1 MGASGTILT
10 PGMHAKVSVSR
21 LPHRVPTQSGFVCLF
36 NWFLTILLRIIYF
49 IYSNAAAVMQF
60 LPVTWN
66 PYFRKS
72 QHNNH
77 NNSSAF
83 TWLIHSRLFTW
94 HLGYSSPKWA
104 CPGRLL
110 CLLMIGV
117 LISSENYVYI
127 GTSICWFA
135 GDCYYCFWR
144 CWGTAGA
151 SHACRSVK
159 LTNAL

>member
-1 MGASGTILT
+1 MGASGSILT
-10 PGMHAKVSVSR
+10 PGMHVKVSVSR
-21 LPHRVPTQSGFVCLF
+21 LPHRVNTQSGFVCLF

-83 TWLIHSRLFTW
+83 TWLIHSRLF
-94 HLGYSSPKWA
+94 
-104 CPGRLL
+104 RLL
-110 CLLMIGV
+110 FTKVGVSRSATVFTHDWTAYFFWKLCIYWNIDLLICRWLLLLFLEMLRHSRCLTCLQV
-117 LISSENYVYI
+117 
-127 GTSICWFA
+127 CKA
-135 GDCYYCFWR
+135 D
-144 CWGTAGA
+144 
-151 SHACRSVK
+151 
-159 LTNAL
+159 